1 MKWDDEHSS
10 LDAPN
15 KHIGSLPDGVYN
27 TRDTTINYCCSTKG
41 NPNTPIN
48 LPNTKP
54 FYLMAYGSPQCQNV
68 AGTRVSL
75 TVSISVPT
83 LI

>member
-10 LDAPN
+10 LDGPN

-27 TRDTTINYCCSTKG
+27 TQDTTINYCCSTKG